1 MFDNNYNLSK
11 CENLV
16 VVTKTKKILG
26 KKKKKKKIKCD
37 LVQFFL
43 LNGLDNS

>member
-11 CENLV
+11 CDNLV
-16 VVTKTKKILG
+16 VVTRTKKILG
-26 KKKKKKKIKCD
+26 KKKKKIKCD
-37 LVQFFL
+37 LVQFFW

>member
-11 CENLV
+11 CENMV

-26 KKKKKKKIKCD
+26 KKKKKKIKCD

-43 LNGLDNS
+43 LNGLANS